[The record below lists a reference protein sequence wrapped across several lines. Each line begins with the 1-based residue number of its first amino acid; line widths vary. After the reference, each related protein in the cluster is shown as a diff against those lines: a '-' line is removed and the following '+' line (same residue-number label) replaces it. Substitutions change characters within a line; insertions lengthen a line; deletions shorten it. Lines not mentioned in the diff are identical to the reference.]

1 MEKIQCQN
9 IKCQGC
15 VKKINE
21 ALLQKYPSL
30 RVDIE
35 SQSVEVE
42 ANNDGITEIKHKL
55 AELGFLNESGILNK
69 LKGCLLRLSLLPL
82 Q

>member
-15 VKKINE
+15 VTKINE

-30 RVDIE
+30 RVDIPN
-35 SQSVEVE
+35 QSVEVE
-42 ANNDGITEIKHKL
+42 AKDEEILEIKHKL
-55 AELGFLNESGILNK
+55 KELGFLSEEGILNK
-69 LKGCLLRLSLLPL
+69 IKGFFTK
-82 Q
+82 